1 MLTSTL
7 TQLHGQTVLSRAS
20 RRPVCSNVWTTAT
33 AVTTPDAGNVIF
45 ADMVK
50 PANKHLGYGA
60 GNTIPTKRPRV
71 PM

>member
-1 MLTSTL
+1 MLSITN
-7 TQLHGQTVLSRAS
+7 TQLHGQSVFARAS
-20 RRPVCSNVWTTAT
+20 RRPVCSNVWTTDT
-33 AVTTPDAGNVIF
+33 AITTPDAGNVIF
-45 ADMVK
+45 AEMVK